1 MKSSGSNGEKTN
13 KKRSVMQQAVKKP
26 GRPRETRLS
35 SQAKGLVASPVT
47 DCCLYEEHSGNDK
60 VVSELVFQFPLHLKC
75 ISNTIRQVDKNGKL
89 HFIFLPD
96 QVILSYGD
104 NSMGAS

>member
-35 SQAKGLVASPVT
+35 SQAKGLVANPVT

-60 VVSELVFQFPLHLKC
+60 VVAELVFQFPLHLKC
-75 ISNTIRQVDKNGKL
+75 ISNTIR
-89 HFIFLPD
+89 
-96 QVILSYGD
+96 
-104 NSMGAS
+104 